1 MCAMCVRD
9 RFQSEGEKIAIMSLL
24 RGRFGSLGR
33 VLHEMRLH
41 RTAIGPQMRA
51 LTSLKIASDQS
62 NVLATTTLQP
72 HSAPFQENASALNA
86 LLQDLNGKVA
96 RICEGGGAKAV
107 ERHRKRNKLPPRER
121 IGAFLDPGSPF
132 LEFSQLAGF
141 NLYGDSRSF
150 LAPRLKQCDGAA
162 VLLLRYFAAI
172 RCLCSRSR
180 TIYSTR
186 WRCAMWE
193 GKQDRDK

>member
-1 MCAMCVRD
+1 
-9 RFQSEGEKIAIMSLL
+9 
-24 RGRFGSLGR
+24 
-33 VLHEMRLH
+33 
-41 RTAIGPQMRA
+41 MRA

-62 NVLATTTLQP
+62 NVLATTTTQP

-121 IGAFLDPGSPF
+121 IGAFLDQGSPF

-150 LAPRLKQCDGAA
+150 LAPRLKQCDGAP
-162 VLLLRYFAAI
+162 VLLLRYFAVAFAVDLEPSI
-172 RCLCSRSR
+172 VQDGAAQCGRASR
-180 TIYSTR
+180 TETSDLNLSSFSYTKGLLVTSSSND
-186 WRCAMWE
+186 AMTCMTC
-193 GKQDRDK
+193 